1 MKTKTKRMFQ
11 RWVLYLLIFILVA
24 SSALL
29 FLPFGQT
36 QQTQP
41 PPQVPVGQ
49 DAAPIQQNQV
59 QNPADQPLQVPG
71 AVPQQAAPGQPGQ
84 VP

>member
-1 MKTKTKRMFQ
+1 VKKKTKQALQ

-29 FLPFGQT
+29 FLPLGQT
-36 QQTQP
+36 TQTQ

-49 DAAPIQQNQV
+49 PAAPAQNQV
-59 QNPADQPLQVPG
+59 QDPAGQPLQQP
-71 AVPQQAAPGQPGQ
+71 AAAPQQAAPGQPGQ